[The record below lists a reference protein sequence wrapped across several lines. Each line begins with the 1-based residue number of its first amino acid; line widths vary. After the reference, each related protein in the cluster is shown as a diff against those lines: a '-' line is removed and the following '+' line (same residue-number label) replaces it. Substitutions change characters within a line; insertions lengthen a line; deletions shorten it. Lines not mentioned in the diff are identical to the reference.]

1 MEFIDD
7 AYVLDEK
14 VANPAVFEKQR
25 LRWLEAQVNHVRRF
39 SHDDMKDAPKTILYY
54 NKFFQNLLLPRV
66 LFLLVFAVVFLLLT
80 IQWIFPVQILY
91 PPAGWWIA
99 CMMLY
104 ALTLFISIPGS
115 YYNGN
120 TFRALMHIPVLMLS
134 MLKALLQIKKN
145 RKEFLHTPKS
155 FKEP

>member
-14 VANPAVFEKQR
+14 VANSAVFEKQR
-25 LRWLEAQVNHVRRF
+25 IRWLEAQVNHVRRF
-39 SHDDMKDAPKTILYY
+39 SHSDMKNAPKTTLYY

-66 LFLLVFAVVFLLLT
+66 LFLLVFAVIFLLLI
-80 IQWIFPVQILY
+80 IQWIFSVQILY
-91 PPAGWWIA
+91 PPSGWWIA
-99 CMMLY
+99 CMVLY
-104 ALTLFISIPGS
+104 AITLFISIPRA
-115 YYNGN
+115 YYNKN
-120 TFRALMHIPVLMLS
+120 TFKALLHIPVLMLS
-134 MLKALLQIKKN
+134 MLKAMLQMKKN